1 MKLKLA
7 LLAAAGSLALGS
19 AAHAGDGWYTA
30 LGAGYTFSNDEND
43 FESDDAVPGGASGF
57 GAGSTNILGFNTDYD
72 LHEALNIYGAI
83 GKKLNNGFR
92 AELEAATRTQ
102 NVDSFDTPTPGFG
115 GIPSDGNLG
124 DVRVTT
130 YMFNAYKD
138 FNANIGSRVNPYV
151 GAGVGIA
158 RFRSEVNNVS
168 VTNGAFATTAT
179 DPYTVVVGDQDT
191 AVAYQAMAG
200 LVFDLAENLD
210 FDVRYRYLTTDEF
223 DYGAFVNG
231 PLAAIDS
238 EYTANEVTAGFRWT
252 FGAPMPVAA
261 PAPAPTVT
269 YKNCPDGSR
278 IEASLECPAAIVEEI
293 EAPKDLAFTV
303 YFDFD
308 KSNLTDAAR
317 RVINERTSEA
327 LQYDIA
333 GVSVQGNTD
342 TSGSSAYN
350 NALSARR
357 AGVVRDALVA
367 NGVSGGMIDT
377 DALGENNLAKATAD
391 GVREPL
397 NRRTDVEFTFD
408 N

>member
-19 AAHAGDGWYTA
+19 AAHAGDWYTS

-43 FESDDAVPGGASGF
+43 FESSDAIPGATGGSFAS
-57 GAGSTNILGFNTDYD
+57 STFGFNDNYD
-72 LHEALNIYGAI
+72 LDEALNIYGAV
-83 GKKLNNGFR
+83 GKHLKNGFR
-92 AELEAATRTQ
+92 AEFEAATRTQ
-102 NVDSFDTPTPGFG
+102 NIDSFDGPSGGYG
-115 GIPSDGNLG
+115 GIPSDGNVG
-124 DVRVTT
+124 EVRVTT
-130 YMFNAYKD
+130 YMLNAYKD
-138 FNANIGSRVNPYV
+138 FGDKIGSRVDPYL
-151 GAGVGIA
+151 GLGIGIA
-158 RFRSEVNNVS
+158 RFRSEVNNVN
-168 VTNGAFATTAT
+168 VTNGTFAAATT
-179 DPYTVVVGDQDT
+179 DPYTVVVGDRDS
-191 AVAYQAMAG
+191 ALAYQAMAG
-200 LVFDLAENLD
+200 LAFDLAENLD
-210 FDVRYRYLTTDEF
+210 FDIRYRYLVTDEF
-223 DYGAFVNG
+223 DYKGFVNG
-231 PLAAIDS
+231 PLAELDS
-238 EYTANEVTAGFRWT
+238 EYNANEITAGFRWT
-252 FGAPMPVAA
+252 FGAPAPVAS

-278 IEASLECPAAIVEEI
+278 IEASLECPAAIVEEVD
-293 EAPKDLAFTV
+293 APKDLGFTV

-308 KSNLTDAAR
+308 KSNLSDAAR

-327 LQYDIA
+327 LQYDIS

-367 NGVSGGMIDT
+367 NGVSGGLIDT
-377 DALGENNLAKATAD
+377 DALGETNLDKPTAD

>member
-19 AAHAGDGWYTA
+19 VAHAGDGSWYTA

-43 FESDDAVPGGASGF
+43 FESNTAIPGSSGTP
-57 GAGSTNILGFNTDYD
+57 GSATFGFNTDYD
-72 LHEALNIYGAI
+72 LDEALNLYGAI
-83 GKKLNNGFR
+83 GKKLSNGHR
-92 AELEAATRTQ
+92 AEVEFATRTQ
-102 NVDSFDTPTPGFG
+102 TVDSFAAPTPGFG
-115 GIPSDGNLG
+115 GIPSDGDLG
-124 DVRVTT
+124 DVTVNTL
-130 YMFNAYKD
+130 MFNVYKD
-138 FNANIGSRVNPYV
+138 LDFSIGSRVNPYI
-151 GAGVGIA
+151 GAGIGLA
-158 RFRSEVNNVS
+158 RMRSEVNNVN
-168 VTNGAFATTAT
+168 VTGGALAQSTT
-179 DPYTVVVGDQDT
+179 DPYTVVVADGDN

-210 FDVRYRYLTTDEF
+210 FDVRYKYLLTGEF
-223 DYGAFVNG
+223 DYDGFVNG
-231 PLAAIDS
+231 PLTSLDS
-238 EYTANEVTAGFRWT
+238 EFEANELTAGFRWT
-252 FGAPMPVAA
+252 FGAPAPVAT
-261 PAPAPTVT
+261 PAPRATVT

-278 IEASLECPAAIVEEI
+278 IEASLDCPAAIVEEVV
-293 EAPKDLAFTV
+293 APKELGFTV
-303 YFDFD
+303 YFDYD
-308 KSNLTDAAR
+308 KSNLSDAAR

-333 GVSVQGNTD
+333 DVDVAGNTD

-357 AGVVRDALVA
+357 AAVVRDALVA
-367 NGVSGGMIDT
+367 NGVSGGLIDVA
-377 DALGENNLAKATAD
+377 ALGENNLAKPTAD

>member
-19 AAHAGDGWYTA
+19 AAHAGDWYTS
-30 LGAGYTFSNDEND
+30 LGAGYTFANDEND
-43 FESDDAVPGGASGF
+43 FESDNSVPSSGGGPLNPVAF
-57 GAGSTNILGFNTDYD
+57 GFNTDYD
-72 LHEALNIYGAI
+72 LDEALNLYGSV
-83 GKKLNNGFR
+83 GKYLNNGFR
-92 AELEAATRTQ
+92 AEFEIATRTQ
-102 NVDSFDTPTPGFG
+102 TVDSFAAPTPGFG
-115 GIPSDGNLG
+115 GIPSDGDLG
-124 DVRVTT
+124 DVSVTT
-130 YMFNAYKD
+130 FMLNGYKD
-138 FNANIGSRVNPYV
+138 FGDALGARVSPYL
-151 GAGVGIA
+151 GAGIGLA
-158 RFRSEVNNVS
+158 RFRSEVNNVN
-168 VTNGAFATTAT
+168 VTNGVFATTTT
-179 DPYTVVVGDQDT
+179 DPYTVVVGDRDT
-191 AVAYQAMAG
+191 SIAYQAMAG
-200 LVFDLAENLD
+200 LVFDVAENLD
-210 FDVRYRYLTTDEF
+210 LDLRYRYLFTGEF
-223 DYGAFVNG
+223 GYDGFVNG
-231 PLAAIDS
+231 PLASFDS
-238 EYTANEVTAGFRWT
+238 EINANELTAGFRWS
-252 FGAPMPVAA
+252 FGAPAPVAT

-367 NGVSGGMIDT
+367 NGVSGGLIDT
-377 DALGENNLAKATAD
+377 DALGENNLAKPTAD